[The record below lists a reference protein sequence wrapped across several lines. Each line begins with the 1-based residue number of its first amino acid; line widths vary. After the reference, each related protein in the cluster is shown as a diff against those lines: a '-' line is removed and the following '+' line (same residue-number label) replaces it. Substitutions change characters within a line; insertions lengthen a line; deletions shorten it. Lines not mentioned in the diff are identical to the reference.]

1 MDDEVVDMA
10 STSNLSP
17 VLPNGNDS
25 KRKRLEGTTTT
36 PTVID
41 VTKLAYDPNNQNR
54 YALLAGLDIQNVQ
67 HTANLRKKK
76 PDATTTPVATS
87 GKKSLCPPIFLFD
100 VNIKLLVDQLEAKTP
115 KIFFKIKNINNHKS
129 KLYFSDPLIHA
140 EMLKLLREKPVKAY
154 SFTPKE
160 LKQVSLVIRGF
171 YQNIDPNT
179 VKVALDKELPDVVS
193 KVTKY
198 TTAFS
203 IRNNYDTGLILVSLL
218 PGKTLNDVSHIHELL
233 SQTITWEKPNKK
245 EKEIQCHRCQRWGHI
260 SKNCGSEFNC
270 VKCDKK
276 HSPGECLRTKSET
289 SQPHCVNCAEAGH
302 PANWK
307 GCPAY
312 KKYVAGRKERIQ
324 KSREE
329 KEAAS
334 QNVERTIFSSY
345 RSPGKSFA
353 NLFQPQNS
361 QQKKPSIVD
370 EFLKLAN
377 YFLEPEELSL
387 EQEINNF
394 LANFQKMP
402 KNDGKQEFLRLL
414 QKVRSTY
421 GP

>member
-1 MDDEVVDMA
+1 MEHDVVDMS
-10 STSNLSP
+10 STSNLP
-17 VLPNGNDS
+17 PILNGNEP
-25 KRKRLEGTTTT
+25 KRKRLDGATTTT
-36 PTVID
+36 DID
-41 VTKLAYDPNNQNR
+41 ITGLAYDPDNQNR
-54 YALLAGLDIQNVQ
+54 FALLSGLDIQNVQ
-67 HTANLRKKK
+67 HASNSRKKK
-76 PDATTTPVATS
+76 PQSSATS
-87 GKKSLCPPIFLFD
+87 AAPTKKTLCPPIFLFD
-100 VNIKLLVDQLEAKTP
+100 VNIKLLVEQLEAKTP
-115 KIFFKIKNINNHKS
+115 KIFFKIKNINKHKS
-129 KLYFSDPLIHA
+129 KLYFADPLLHA

-160 LKQVSLVIRGF
+160 LKQMSLVMRGL
-171 YQNIDPNT
+171 YYNIDLNV
-179 VKVALDKELPDVVS
+179 VKEALDKAVPGVVS

-198 TTAFS
+198 TTPFS
-203 IRNNYDTGLILVSLL
+203 IKNNFDTGLVLVSLL
-218 PGKTLNDVSHIHELL
+218 PGKTLNDVSHIHDVL

-276 HSPGECLRTKSET
+276 HPPGECLRSKSET
-289 SQPHCVNCAEAGH
+289 SEPHCVNCAETGH

-312 KKYVAGRKERIQ
+312 KKYVANRKERIQ
-324 KSREE
+324 KARDE

-334 QNVERTIFSSY
+334 LNVKRTIASSF

-353 NLFQPQNS
+353 NLFQSQIT

-377 YFLEPEELSL
+377 YFLAPEELSL
-387 EQEINNF
+387 EQEINIF
-394 LANFQKMP
+394 LADFQKMP
-402 KNDGKQEFLRLL
+402 KNDAKEEFLRLL
-414 QKVRSTY
+414 KKVRSTY